1 MYFQAAGARQTLL
14 KFHGQSAHDLIH
26 AYLWLRPFSF
36 KINIWRGDYSEN
48 HFSVFVKARNP

>member
-26 AYLWLRPFSF
+26 AYLWLCPFSF
-36 KINIWRGDYSEN
+36 KINI
-48 HFSVFVKARNP
+48 